1 MTLIFGIYFLVC
13 PYTFSWESH
22 PTKNMCTQSLAL
34 PSRPSCP
41 PQDQLPWDSSR
52 KCPQSLQPALPTSV
66 SLLILFPFPKM
77 SFRTIFKVSHP
88 PPLWSLPWSP
98 LAWNQTFLL
107 KLLILYLNFSWSS
120 KFLSLLMKF
129 KVFILLCS
137 LLWSW
142 RLTFPHYLIKSMSGL
157 PLNVLR
163 IKDMQK
169 IWGLEKIAFL
179 IENKVIPL

>member
-34 PSRPSCP
+34 PSRPSCS

-107 KLLILYLNFSWSS
+107 KLLILYLNFSWG
-120 KFLSLLMKF
+120 FYPFVLFIMIMKAYFSPLFNKIHVWFTFECLTHKGHAKNVGVGKNCIFNWKQSHTPFVQCLF
-129 KVFILLCS
+129 KCAS
-137 LLWSW
+137 
-142 RLTFPHYLIKSMSGL
+142 
-157 PLNVLR
+157 
-163 IKDMQK
+163 
-169 IWGLEKIAFL
+169 
-179 IENKVIPL
+179 